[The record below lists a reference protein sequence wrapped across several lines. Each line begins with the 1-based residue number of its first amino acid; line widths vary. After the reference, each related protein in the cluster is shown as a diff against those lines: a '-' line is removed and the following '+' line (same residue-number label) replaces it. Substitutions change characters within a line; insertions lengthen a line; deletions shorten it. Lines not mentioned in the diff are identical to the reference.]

1 MEEKKSNSLSVAN
14 LQYIGAIL
22 KDTID
27 KEMIGIGAKRSQIKI
42 QTTTSYYKTLY
53 GEYPQEERKEP
64 KDKDTGLNKLDT
76 YLLTPVVEKKMLKS
90 ASQLEKDSEI
100 EAQKALLAVLRNDFK
115 KSKAPGAKKPS
126 GFKTL
131 YARAQKQFD
140 TDLLNILAYYECFKV
155 FMKRKDYAN
164 ASRLLQRTIAP
175 LLADLNVRGK
185 KRKEFKSLK
194 EIIDKL
200 MPASSP
206 DLSSPAT
213 RSRSNNLQVTSDIL
227 TTTVPTRP
235 RSRNAELPLP
245 SGRRPPPP
253 VATSDAVP
261 VTSDAVLKSFDLDLS
276 VEGSEQWVQA
286 IEDRVSHLE
295 EMVEAMQ
302 HKFEEDFYKI
312 RKMMKKS
319 RSYSHSGSN
328 FSSEE
333 TAKIRAALRY
343 LEKKLLG

>member
-1 MEEKKSNSLSVAN
+1 MISRSIGCQGQKK
-14 LQYIGAIL
+14 
-22 KDTID
+22 T
-27 KEMIGIGAKRSQIKI
+27 
-42 QTTTSYYKTLY
+42 
-53 GEYPQEERKEP
+53 
-64 KDKDTGLNKLDT
+64 
-76 YLLTPVVEKKMLKS
+76 
-90 ASQLEKDSEI
+90 
-100 EAQKALLAVLRNDFK
+100 
-115 KSKAPGAKKPS
+115 S

-131 YARAQKQFD
+131 YAWAQKEYS
-140 TDLLNILAYYECFKV
+140 TDFLNFLAYYECFKV

-175 LLADLNVRGK
+175 LVVEDLNLNSK
-185 KRKEFKSLK
+185 QFKEFKGMK
-194 EIIDKL
+194 VIIDKL

-206 DLSSPAT
+206 DLSSHAT
-213 RSRSNNLQVTSDIL
+213 RSRSNNLRVTSDIL

-235 RSRNAELPLP
+235 RSN
-245 SGRRPPPP
+245 
-253 VATSDAVP
+253 
-261 VTSDAVLKSFDLDLS
+261 AVLESFDLDLS

-302 HKFEEDFYKI
+302 QKFEEDFYKI